1 MKTNMLQN
9 FTKNSE
15 FYGFLAQVYVSCQ
28 RIGLY
33 KKRWTAL
40 ILKLYITFG
49 CKIEFKI
56 YSEKFLNF
64 GTRIRVSLSVTG
76 LKYLRHVEVIAVQKS
91 LRVTGFSRRERI
103 LKLQKS
109 VMKES
114 EVFLGKTCSEF
125 FNEN

>member
-1 MKTNMLQN
+1 
-9 FTKNSE
+9 
-15 FYGFLAQVYVSCQ
+15 
-28 RIGLY
+28 
-33 KKRWTAL
+33 
-40 ILKLYITFG
+40 LYITFG